1 MAFQFEN
8 SDMCRCT
15 PKTAKSETVILIHV
29 KVLNKQNG
37 FVCLHNLN
45 QLYDIKAS

>member
-1 MAFQFEN
+1 M
-8 SDMCRCT
+8 
-15 PKTAKSETVILIHV
+15 HV

-45 QLYDIKAS
+45 QLYDIKKSWRAIYTQIKKVMKQLKALICR